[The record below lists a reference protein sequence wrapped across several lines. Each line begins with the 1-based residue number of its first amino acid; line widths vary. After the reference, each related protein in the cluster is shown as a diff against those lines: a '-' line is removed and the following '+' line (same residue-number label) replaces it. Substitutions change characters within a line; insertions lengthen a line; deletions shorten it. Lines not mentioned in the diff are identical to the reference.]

1 MKDSTSNA
9 GGEAAELYKDCLS
22 TAGRRDFR
30 VMSTATLTV
39 LSALKIGNIG
49 ASVLTWKSQSQQGR
63 RQPMKYSIVLGAIS
77 LVQKS
82 ELKAR

>member
-1 MKDSTSNA
+1 
-9 GGEAAELYKDCLS
+9 
-22 TAGRRDFR
+22 
-30 VMSTATLTV
+30 MSTATLTV

-77 LVQKS
+77 LVLKS